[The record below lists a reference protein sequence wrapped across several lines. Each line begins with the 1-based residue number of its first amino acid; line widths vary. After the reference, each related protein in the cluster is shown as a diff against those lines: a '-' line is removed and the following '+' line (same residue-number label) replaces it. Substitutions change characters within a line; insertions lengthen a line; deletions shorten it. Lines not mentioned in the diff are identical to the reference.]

1 MQRTLL
7 RALLISVLLLG
18 GAAALLYLRYVAQ
31 SAVPRGLNDYHVLI
45 PTGATFDQVVDSLS
59 AKGILRDERA
69 FRLIAEKMEYKRD
82 PMRAG
87 RYKVEPGMNIV
98 KMVRHLR
105 SGEQAPVNVVLTN
118 ERLPE
123 NAAAKVARFIE
134 PDSAE
139 LLALFSDPSFLDEI
153 GYTPETFMTIF
164 IPNTY
169 QLYWNTTPRKF
180 VERMIKERDAF
191 WAKEGRKDKARQMGM
206 TPEEVY
212 TLASI
217 VDRETL
223 AKSEKPTIAGVY
235 LNRLRIDMPLQADPT
250 SVFATRDFE
259 TKRVTEYHTKFDSPY
274 NTYMYKGLP
283 PGPICMASISGIDA
297 VLNAQKHNYIY
308 FCATG
313 EESGLH
319 AFAETYNQHL
329 VNAARYRQ
337 KLKERGLR

>member
-7 RALLISVLLLG
+7 RALLVSVLLLG
-18 GAAALLYLRYVAQ
+18 GAAAFLYLRYVAN

-45 PTGATFDQVVDSLS
+45 PTGATFDEVVDSLS
-59 AKGILRDERA
+59 AKGILRDEGA
-69 FRLIAEKMEYKRD
+69 FRLIAEKLDYKRD

-87 RYKVEPGMNIV
+87 RFKLEPGMSML

-123 NAAAKVARFIE
+123 NVAAKVARFIE

-139 LLALFSDPSFLDEI
+139 LLALFSDPAFLEDI
-153 GYTPETFMTIF
+153 GYTPETFMSIF

-169 QLYWNTTPRKF
+169 QFYWNTTPRKF

-191 WAKEGRKDKARQMGM
+191 WAKEGRKDKAQQMGM

-223 AKSEKPTIAGVY
+223 ANSEKPTIAGVY
-235 LNRLRIDMPLQADPT
+235 LNRLRINMPLQADPT

-274 NTYMYKGLP
+274 NTYMYTGLP

-297 VLNAQKHNYIY
+297 VLNAQKHKYIY

-319 AFAETYNQHL
+319 AFAESYDQHL